1 MSIDDCDRTMSVYVR
16 GVFLFYQHAARQM
29 IAQGR
34 GGRIIGA
41 SSMAGSRV
49 GTANFSCYSTSKS
62 WLDTGDRC
70 LRIGFNGINAHA
82 PGIVESPMTDSF
94 GHKAGIAP
102 QVIYDL
108 GARGKTTCQ
117 KTSLAVVSYWA
128 VGGGH
133 PL

>member
-41 SSMAGSRV
+41 SSMAGSR
-49 GTANFSCYSTSKS
+49 GRPTSRAIPHRNS
-62 WLDTGDRC
+62 WLDTGDS
-70 LRIGFNGINAHA
+70 LRIGFTRYQRTCAWDSRVAH
-82 PGIVESPMTDSF
+82 DF

-108 GARGKTTCQ
+108 
-117 KTSLAVVSYWA
+117 
-128 VGGGH
+128 VGEVFH
-133 PL
+133 T